1 MAETFV
7 AGTTSPAGMDAAGT
21 GDPGSATPAR
31 AASTPARTAAGH
43 LSGQESTALTLVRPG
58 RARARRRSRVRI
70 PRLARRV
77 IGPLAVLGLWQLVCS
92 QGVFSSV
99 EVASPVA
106 VADAGRQLWA
116 QGVLQSNLLIS
127 LQRVAE
133 GLVFGVAAGVA
144 LAVLCGL
151 FWVGEDLLDPVIQ
164 AARAVPILGLVPLVI
179 IWFGV
184 GETPKVFLIA
194 LGCLFPVYINTY
206 AAIRGVDLKLVE
218 AGQSFGLNRGSLVR
232 QVILPG
238 ALPGFLVGL
247 RFALVGCWIVDV
259 VAEEIN
265 AQSGLGYLI
274 NQAQTTNRTD
284 IMFLC
289 LAIYA
294 VLGVLADTAVRLLE
308 RTLLAWRRGFEGA

>member
-1 MAETFV
+1 MADLT
-7 AGTTSPAGMDAAGT
+7 AGIAAGV
-21 GDPGSATPAR
+21 R
-31 AASTPARTAAGH
+31 AADPAQTTAPPI
-43 LSGQESTALTLVRPG
+43 TLIRPG
-58 RARARRRSRVRI
+58 QARRRRSPVRV

-77 IGPLAVLGLWQLVCS
+77 AGPVIVIAAWQLACS
-92 QGVFSSV
+92 LNVFTSV

-106 VADAGRQLWA
+106 VIDAARQLWA
-116 QGVLQSNLLIS
+116 QDVLQGNLLIS

-133 GLVFGVAAGVA
+133 GLLLGVAAGLVLA
-144 LAVLCGL
+144 LLAGL
-151 FWVGEDLLDPVIQ
+151 FWVAEDLLDPVIQ
-164 AARAVPILGLVPLVI
+164 AARSVPILGLVPLVI

-184 GETPKVFLIA
+184 GEVPKVFLIA

-206 AAIRGVDLKLVE
+206 AAIRSVDQKLIE
-218 AGQSFGLNRGSLVR
+218 AGQVFGLGKLGLIRR
-232 QVILPG
+232 VILPG

-247 RFALVGCWIVDV
+247 RFALVGSWIVDV

-274 NQAQTTNRTD
+274 NQAQTTDRTD

-294 VLGVLADTAVRLLE
+294 IVGLLADALVRLLE
-308 RTLLAWRRGFEGA
+308 RFLLSWRNAFRGA

>member
-1 MAETFV
+1 MTVIGNTAK
-7 AGTTSPAGMDAAGT
+7 GGSPAASLT
-21 GDPGSATPAR
+21 PPGGAPRIRLAR
-31 AASTPARTAAGH
+31 P
-43 LSGQESTALTLVRPG
+43 TLIR
-58 RARARRRSRVRI
+58 RRRSPIRV
-70 PRLARRV
+70 PRLARRAV
-77 IGPLAVLGLWQLVCS
+77 GPLLVLALWQLVCS
-92 QGVFSSV
+92 MGVFTSV
-99 EVASPVA
+99 EVASPIA
-106 VADAGRQLWA
+106 VADAARELWA

-133 GLVFGVAAGVA
+133 GLVVGVAAGAA
-144 LAVLCGL
+144 LAAICGL

-206 AAIRGVDLKLVE
+206 AAIRGVDAKLVE
-218 AGQSFGLNRGSLVR
+218 AGQTFGLNRWGLVR
-232 QVILPG
+232 RVILPG
-238 ALPGFLVGL
+238 SLPGFLTGL
-247 RFALVGCWIVDV
+247 RFALVASWLVDV

-274 NQAQTTNRTD
+274 NQAQTTDRTD

-294 VLGVLADTAVRLLE
+294 ALGLLADALVRVLE
-308 RTLLAWRRGFEGA
+308 RTLLVWRNSFQGA

>member
-1 MAETFV
+1 MTVLGKTAK
-7 AGTTSPAGMDAAGT
+7 GGLLAASAAPP
-21 GDPGSATPAR
+21 GDPIAI
-31 AASTPARTAAGH
+31 
-43 LSGQESTALTLVRPG
+43 TLVRPSAAKRHRAG
-58 RARARRRSRVRI
+58 RIRI

-77 IGPLAVLGLWQLVCS
+77 VGPVLVLIVWQLACTK
-92 QGVFSSV
+92 GVFTSG
-99 EVASPVA
+99 EVASPIA
-106 VADAGRQLWA
+106 VIHGARELWS
-116 QGVLQSNLLIS
+116 QGVLQSNMLVS

-133 GLVFGVAAGVA
+133 GLVFGVAAGAA

-151 FWVGEDLLDPVIQ
+151 FWAGEDLLDPVLQ

-184 GETPKVFLIA
+184 GEFPKVFLIA

-206 AAIRGVDLKLVE
+206 AAIRGVDVKLVE
-218 AGQSFGLNRGSLVR
+218 AGQTFGLNRLGLVR
-232 QVILPG
+232 RVILPG
-238 ALPGFLVGL
+238 SLPGFLVGL
-247 RFALVGCWIVDV
+247 RFALVGSWLVDV

-274 NQAQTTNRTD
+274 NQAQTTDRTD

-294 VLGVLADTAVRLLE
+294 ILGLVADAIVRLLE
-308 RTLLAWRRGFEGA
+308 RYLLVWRRGFQGA

>member
-1 MAETFV
+1 MTVLGQSAK
-7 AGTTSPAGMDAAGT
+7 AGLP
-21 GDPGSATPAR
+21 
-31 AASTPARTAAGH
+31 AASAPPGGPAAI
-43 LSGQESTALTLVRPG
+43 TLVRPSAARLRRGG
-58 RARARRRSRVRI
+58 RIRI

-77 IGPLAVLGLWQLVCS
+77 VGPLLVLIAWQLACTE
-92 QGVFSSV
+92 GVFTSV
-99 EVASPVA
+99 EVASPIA
-106 VADAGRQLWA
+106 VLDAARELWS
-116 QGVLQSNLLIS
+116 QDVLQSNMLIS

-133 GLVFGVAAGVA
+133 GLVLGVTAGVA

-151 FWVGEDLLDPVIQ
+151 FWLGEDLLDPVIQ

-184 GETPKVFLIA
+184 GEFPKVFLIA

-206 AAIRGVDLKLVE
+206 AAIRGVDVKLVE
-218 AGQSFGLNRGSLVR
+218 AGQTFGLTRPGLVR
-232 QVILPG
+232 AVILPG

-247 RFALVGCWIVDV
+247 RFALVGCWLVDV

-274 NQAQTTNRTD
+274 NQAQTTDRTD

-294 VLGVLADTAVRLLE
+294 VVGLLADALVRLLE
-308 RTLLAWRRGFEGA
+308 RYLLAWRDAFRGA